1 MESLSFYNT
10 RLSQWP
16 GRGVAR
22 LRRPPAWVMLSIA
35 AFCVIEL
42 VLVGYARATSVA
54 AHLHAVRSLTP
65 SSSPG
70 EAAST
75 CAEADAAL
83 TDLGP
88 ALLLLNLA
96 RIMPFPTARAWGE
109 VPRLAEAAQI
119 ACRSIEVW
127 VSVAPWRDGSL
138 EKGVAVDV
146 VTDMRRQRQQL
157 TLAVAELAQAASLLD
172 TIDLDALSAEP
183 RLERAARIV
192 RGLRA
197 QRADVAEALALAT
210 PERAEGLLGGRGTVA
225 WVLEVRDGGDISEA
239 HVLLKDGSVIA
250 VEVGAPT
257 APAGVVVSVDRPGL
271 STILAAVGSV
281 PVPEIGGRVSAIDF
295 DDALQRSPPASTGAI
310 ARAILLEITQK
321 TLSSDLPA
329 LSAVKKSVE
338 QRQASLWFE
347 DAALQSLVIQ
357 HGWAPP

>member
-1 MESLSFYNT
+1 
-10 RLSQWP
+10 
-16 GRGVAR
+16 
-22 LRRPPAWVMLSIA
+22 
-35 AFCVIEL
+35 
-42 VLVGYARATSVA
+42 
-54 AHLHAVRSLTP
+54 
-65 SSSPG
+65 
-70 EAAST
+70 
-75 CAEADAAL
+75 
-83 TDLGP
+83 
-88 ALLLLNLA
+88 
-96 RIMPFPTARAWGE
+96 
-109 VPRLAEAAQI
+109 
-119 ACRSIEVW
+119 
-127 VSVAPWRDGSL
+127 VAPWRDGSL

-146 VTDMRRQRQQL
+146 LTDMRRQRQQL

-225 WVLEVRDGGDISEA
+225 WVLEVRDGGDISQA
-239 HVLLKDGSVIA
+239 HVLLKDGSVVA

-295 DDALQRSPPASTGAI
+295 DDARQPSPASTGAI

-347 DAALQSLVIQ
+347 DAALQSLVIL